1 MQMVYLSSIYTLH
14 HNGSFRN
21 AKTGFSEADG
31 RVCAGPDKLENTRDY
46 SKLWLVPGCVTPRRA
61 LHRRARCPSVPM
73 AAAQTLVFASTVPG
87 PGSASV
93 SANVLGQ
100 EDPAMGS
107 KTRIGSSD
115 DAEKSAVA
123 PPPSVPVTN
132 QPSSTATTAPI
143 PRATAVWWQ
152 NDAVLRARIDAGSGD
167 ALGLVWI
174 KNIKCTVHV
183 DLPDLNGQ

>member
-1 MQMVYLSSIYTLH
+1 LQMVYLSSIYTLH

-93 SANVLGQ
+93 PANVLGQ

-107 KTRIGSSD
+107 KTRISGTPPFSPRDQS
-115 DAEKSAVA
+115 AQLHGHHRAHPARHSGLVAKRRRAKSAHRRRVRRRVRAGVDKKQRIPLVA
-123 PPPSVPVTN
+123 G
-132 QPSSTATTAPI
+132 AA
-143 PRATAVWWQ
+143 RA
-152 NDAVLRARIDAGSGD
+152 
-167 ALGLVWI
+167 
-174 KNIKCTVHV
+174 H
-183 DLPDLNGQ
+183 